1 MPVREM
7 AKPIPVL
14 TGSEYR
20 DRKTMKKQVR
30 QNRTGM
36 IRGTWGGG
44 HMDASFNVSMTK
56 CGT

>member
-1 MPVREM
+1 M

-30 QNRTGM
+30 QNRIGM
-36 IRGTWGGG
+36 ISGTWGGDT
-44 HMDASFNVSMTK
+44 HMA
-56 CGT
+56 